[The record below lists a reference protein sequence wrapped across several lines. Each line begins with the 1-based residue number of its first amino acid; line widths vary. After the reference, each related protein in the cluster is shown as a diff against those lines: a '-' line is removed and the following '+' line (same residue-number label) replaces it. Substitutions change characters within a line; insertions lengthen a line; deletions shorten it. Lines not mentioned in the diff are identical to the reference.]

1 MATVTD
7 PENTTGMEAEFRQL
21 EGEWKRIQK
30 KTFTRWC
37 NERLKVQNMQIDDLA
52 TDLTDGVKLIVLLE
66 VLSQKPFGK
75 YNKKA
80 RIHAQRMENID
91 MALDFI
97 TRKEKVRLVNI
108 GSADIASGNL
118 KLILGLIW
126 TLILKYQISVGFA
139 ISDPSAPKVEGPSPK
154 QALLS
159 YVQGKL
165 PEKSV
170 ANLTTAWNDGR
181 LIAALVDAIAPG
193 LCPEHEEMNPEK
205 SFENAA
211 YAMKLAE
218 DWLGV
223 PQVLM
228 PEDMV
233 NPSIDE
239 LSMMTY
245 LSQFPG
251 AKLKPGAPIHSAKR
265 QPDPSKVL
273 VYGPGV
279 QSNGLDTSLPS
290 AKFTV
295 DTRETGHGKVA
306 VKCIGPAGRVDVVV
320 SDNKDGTY
328 SCSYIPA
335 VDGDYT
341 LDVLFNDKIAH
352 GSPFVVHVSP
362 GSDALACTARG
373 PGVER
378 SDLKEGIPTEFW
390 VETMG
395 AGQGTLAITIRGP
408 KGPFNTSD
416 IEIEEESDIY
426 HVTYRPQHPGPHT
439 VEVTFNGLQIQ
450 NSPFRVHVNADRPDA
465 SKCHAEGP
473 GLEENSVEINKETWF
488 DVSTAGAG
496 QGELSVSIRS
506 SRGPVSMRCVETQP
520 GLYRYIYTPTESGE
534 HVITIKYGG
543 DQIPGSRFRVHVEPE
558 TDPTKCTAFG
568 QGLATQGVR
577 VNHPAKFT
585 VRTKD
590 AGLGNMTAVIRG
602 PSGEIPLSLQTS
614 PYTYQYSYLPSEPGN
629 YKVDIQFAGT
639 HIAGSPFHVA
649 VTDTSK
655 VTIKGPG
662 MNGECLPVN
671 IPLRYHIDAKGAGPG
686 KVACTVQT
694 PTQQLQGSDSTDSS
708 GPVITDKEDGTFE
721 VVYVPTNPGLQK
733 MNVTFGEAAIPDTP
747 LKLSIFDASKVIAYG
762 PGLKSGNKSG
772 ALTSFT
778 VDMRQAGD
786 GHLKVQ
792 MSGPANTP
800 VVIKDQANNIS
811 KCEFTPHLPGDYK
824 VDILFEDTR
833 IPGSPVKIT
842 VQPSTDTSAVRAYG
856 PGLEQGLTT
865 GMWAEFY
872 VDYRHAGEGDLH
884 VAVQGPRG
892 GEALEEEQIENGLKK
907 FQYYIDPDEAGDY
920 QVDVEF
926 ADQPIVGSPFS
937 VNVQWSMDPS
947 RVKAYGSG
955 LEGGICNDWA
965 EFTIDMSRA
974 GEGSLNL
981 EIGGPCE
988 AKVEVDELPNGTARV
1003 RYLPLEP
1010 GEYKINI
1017 YFAEKAIPGS
1027 PFHPVFE
1034 AIADASKCTAYGPG
1048 LQHDGVKV
1056 GDPGEFTIDTRAA
1069 GTGAVEVTID
1079 NLTNPMTGLQSNAS
1093 HGSLSSLSRR
1103 GRSSSFVAFAKPRI
1117 TNNNNGTYAVV
1128 YNPHKVGTFLLHV
1141 WFGEMEITGSPF
1153 EVNITDPTRV
1163 QLSGPGVDSG
1173 DEATIIPLSTPLK
1186 WVADTMQAGPGAL
1199 EAYIQ
1204 DHTGDTRKLELVQ
1217 TEEGVYSID
1226 YKAET
1231 ATRYKLIIKLSGNEV
1246 KQSPIEFSLT
1256 DSSQVKVS
1264 GTGLR
1269 GGKVGESM
1277 TFNIDLRDAG
1287 EGSLSL
1293 SLTGPVETA
1302 LQCENH
1308 DDGTATLTFVPTE
1321 GGEYELDVKFADV
1334 SVPGS
1339 EFVIP
1344 ITDIS
1349 KVRASGS
1356 GVTGAGAQVGV
1367 PAQVVVDTH
1376 EAGPGLVDVSLV
1388 GPSGDVTKV
1397 ELVEKDGVHTGSYVP
1412 KVSGYYGLSIRFSG
1426 EEILHSPFRV
1436 PVCDPTVVELSGSG
1450 LRFAVLGGDNTID
1463 VCTRGSGPGELVCTF
1478 AGDAGAPPMEATI
1491 TKLDDSHCQIH
1502 YTPRVIGTYKA
1513 NFKYG
1518 GLAVGTAADVFCC
1531 DPTKCKIEGLPAESL
1546 IVNHPFDFT
1555 VDNREAGEG
1564 MLEVSIAMEKG
1575 AEVPYKVTR
1584 QLPQREKVTFTPVE
1598 PGICLIQ
1605 VKYSGQSVEDSPY
1618 CVEVSDPYSVR
1629 VYGDGLKSARTDH
1642 RAEFTVDASEAGPGA
1657 IDISVSG
1664 PSECTVN
1671 VEDNEDGTY
1680 SVTYTA
1686 QKAGEYSINVRCAK
1700 IDVPGS
1706 PFQVICERPPP
1717 DASKCI
1723 VTGLENLGR
1732 FTVDCKEGGGSGLL
1746 EVGVSGAYVP
1756 VEFLSV
1762 KHNGDYTFS
1771 VSYDIPQPG
1780 KTIISVKWHGEHLT
1794 GSPFTVVTTK

>member
-1 MATVTD
+1 M
-7 PENTTGMEAEFRQL
+7 
-21 EGEWKRIQK
+21 
-30 KTFTRWC
+30 
-37 NERLKVQNMQIDDLA
+37 
-52 TDLTDGVKLIVLLE
+52 
-66 VLSQKPFGK
+66 
-75 YNKKA
+75 
-80 RIHAQRMENID
+80 
-91 MALDFI
+91 
-97 TRKEKVRLVNI
+97 
-108 GSADIASGNL
+108 
-118 KLILGLIW
+118 
-126 TLILKYQISVGFA
+126 
-139 ISDPSAPKVEGPSPK
+139 
-154 QALLS
+154 
-159 YVQGKL
+159 
-165 PEKSV
+165 
-170 ANLTTAWNDGR
+170 ANLTTAWNDGL
-181 LIAALVDAIAPG
+181 LIAALVNAIAPG
-193 LCPEHEEMNPEK
+193 LCPEHEGMNPEN
-205 SFENAA
+205 SYENAS

-223 PQVLM
+223 PQVMTLLPAASCSLYVLFIRIYTSYMLLLLRCVIRLVLSSTSSCHVCANLCKSFTARHMACYVKDLTGYPPTLTQVLM

-245 LSQFPG
+245 LSQFPV
-251 AKLKPGAPIHSAKR
+251 AKLKPGAPIHSAKH

-273 VYGPGV
+273 VYGPGI
-279 QSNGLDTSLPS
+279 QKDGLDTSLPA
-290 AKFTV
+290 AKFTI
-295 DTRETGHGKVA
+295 DTRESGQGKVA
-306 VKCIGPAGRVDVVV
+306 VKCMGPAGPLDVVV
-320 SDNKDGTY
+320 SDNRDGTY

-341 LDVLFNDKIAH
+341 LDVVFNDQIAS

-362 GSDALACTARG
+362 GSDALACTAHG

-378 SDLKEGIPTEFW
+378 LDLKEGIPTEFW
-390 VETMG
+390 VETTG

-408 KGPFNTSD
+408 KGPFNSSD

-426 HVTYRPQHPGPHT
+426 HVTYKPQFPGPHT

-450 NSPFRVHVNADRPDA
+450 NSPFRVHVNTDRPDA

-488 DVSTAGAG
+488 DVSTVGAG

-506 SRGPVSMRCVETQP
+506 NRGPVSMRSMEKQP
-520 GLYRYIYTPTESGE
+520 GIYRYIYTPTDSGD

-558 TDPTKCTAFG
+558 TDPTKCIALG
-568 QGLATQGVR
+568 PGLATQGVR

-590 AGLGNMTAVIRG
+590 AGLGNMTVAIKG
-602 PSGEIPLSLQTS
+602 PSGEIPLNVQTS

-639 HIAGSPFHVA
+639 HIAGSPFPVA

-671 IPLRYHIDAKGAGPG
+671 FPLRYHIDAKGAGPG

-694 PTQQLQGSDSTDSS
+694 PTQQLQGSDSTDSA
-708 GPVITDKEDGTFE
+708 GPVITDNEDGTFE
-721 VVYVPTNPGLQK
+721 LVYVPTNAGLQK

-747 LKLSIFDASKVIAYG
+747 LKLSVYDASKVVAYG
-762 PGLKSGNKSG
+762 PGLKDGNKSG

-824 VDILFEDTR
+824 VDILFEGAR
-833 IPGSPVKIT
+833 IPGSPFNVT
-842 VQPSTDTSAVRAYG
+842 VAPSTDTSAVRAYG

-884 VAVQGPRG
+884 VGVHGPRG

-907 FQYYIDPDEAGDY
+907 FRYYIDPDEAGAY

-955 LEGGICNDWA
+955 LEGGICNVWA
-965 EFTIDMSRA
+965 EFTLDMSRA

-988 AKVEVDELPNGTARV
+988 AQVEVDELPNGTARV

-1017 YFAEKAIPGS
+1017 YFSEKAIPGS

-1034 AIADASKCTAYGPG
+1034 SVADASKCTAYGPG

-1079 NLTNPMTGLQSNAS
+1079 NPAAGAQLSSS
-1093 HGSLSSLSRR
+1093 HNSLSSLARR
-1103 GRSSSFVAFAKPRI
+1103 ARSSSFVAYAKPRI
-1117 TNNNNGTYAVV
+1117 TNNNNGTYAVI
-1128 YNPHKVGTFLLHV
+1128 YNPHKVGTYLLHV
-1141 WFGEMEITGSPF
+1141 WFREMEISGSPF

-1163 QLSGPGVDSG
+1163 QLSGPGVDSN
-1173 DEATIIPLSTPLK
+1173 EEVSTIPLSMPLR
-1186 WVADTMQAGPGAL
+1186 WVADSMQAGPGAL

-1204 DHTGDTRKLELVQ
+1204 DHTGDTKELKLVQ
-1217 TEEGVYSID
+1217 TEEGVHAID
-1226 YKAET
+1226 YKAEK
-1231 ATRYKLIIKLSGNEV
+1231 ASRYKLIVKLSGNEV
-1246 KQSPIEFSLT
+1246 KQSPVEFSVT
-1256 DSSQVKVS
+1256 DSSQVKVT
-1264 GTGLR
+1264 GAGLR
-1269 GGKVGESM
+1269 GGKVGEPM
-1277 TFNIDLRDAG
+1277 VFTIDLKDAG

-1293 SLTGPVETA
+1293 SLTGPVETP
-1302 LQCENH
+1302 LTCENH
-1308 DDGTATLTFVPTE
+1308 DNGTATLTFVPME
-1321 GGEYELDVKFADV
+1321 GGEYELDIKFADT

-1344 ITDIS
+1344 ITDIA
-1349 KVRASGS
+1349 KVKALGS
-1356 GVTGAGAQVGV
+1356 GVTGVGAQVGV

-1376 EAGPGLVDVSLV
+1376 EAGPGHVDVSLTGLPGGV
-1388 GPSGDVTKV
+1388 SKV
-1397 ELVEKDGVHTGSYVP
+1397 ELAEKDGVYTGSYVP
-1412 KVSGYYGLSIRFSG
+1412 TVSGNYGLSIRFSG

-1436 PVCDPTVVELSGSG
+1436 PICDPTVVELSGSG
-1450 LRFAVLGGDNTID
+1450 MQYAVLGRDNVID
-1463 VCTRGSGPGELVCTF
+1463 VCTQDAGPGELACTF
-1478 AGDAGAPPMEATI
+1478 VGDVGTPPVEPVI
-1491 TKLDDSHCQIH
+1491 TKLDDTHYQVH
-1502 YTPRVIGTYKA
+1502 YTPRAIGTYKVT
-1513 NFKYG
+1513 FRYG
-1518 GLAVGTAADVFCC
+1518 GLAVGTGSDVLCC

-1546 IVNHPFDFT
+1546 IVHQPFDFT
-1555 VDNREAGEG
+1555 VDSQEAGAG
-1564 MLEVSIAMEKG
+1564 SLDIVITTGKG
-1575 AEVPYKVTR
+1575 SEVPFKVTR
-1584 QLPQREKVTFTPVE
+1584 ESPHRDKVSFMPTI
-1598 PGICLIQ
+1598 PGMCLVQ

-1642 RAEFTVDASEAGPGA
+1642 QAEFTVDASEAGPGA

-1671 VEDNEDGTY
+1671 VGDNEDGTY

-1686 QKAGEYSINVRCAK
+1686 QKAGEYSIKVCCAK

-1723 VTGLENLGR
+1723 VTGLENVGR
-1732 FTVDCKEGGGSGLL
+1732 FTVDCKDGGGSGLL

-1771 VSYDIPQPG
+1771 VSYDIPNPG